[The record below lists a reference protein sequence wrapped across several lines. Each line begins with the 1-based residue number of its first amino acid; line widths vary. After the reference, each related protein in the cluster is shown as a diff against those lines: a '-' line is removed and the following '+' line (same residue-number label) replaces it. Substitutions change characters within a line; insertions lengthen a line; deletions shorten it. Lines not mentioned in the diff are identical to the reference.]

1 MKIRFGK
8 TGYWS
13 ITLIVI
19 CALIFICAN
28 LIAYL
33 GACSYDDIPN
43 TWSCVHSWATSYMY
57 DFDLL
62 TLLAAYPAA
71 FLGIVLGLISLIRG
85 AWYAR
90 K

>member
-43 TWSCVHSWATSYMY
+43 MY